1 MSEDKVHDL
10 FSASCRL
17 AIGSTD
23 VKGTNTIEQWKTT
36 LDRYAKTSFGRYAK
50 VIQDMKIDESFVT
63 YYKPQEDEIESAK
76 EDKFAEKVLACTI
89 ESRMKL
95 VDDFRMIRP
104 KMTSYVLQSITE
116 AGEKTLNERYR
127 LEWKKAINEDDVT
140 GMIDLIIKCHT
151 TSGKAS
157 SYADKRRAEEKYR
170 NHLYIEGT
178 TIAAY
183 SHQLYLLDR
192 EVKQV
197 GGTPLD
203 EKAKV
208 YKVLA
213 SLTQHSNISIKSK
226 VIEYLTLMEKEDF
239 PASRD
244 EVLEELLTIE
254 TITNMCYNGKEGKKK
269 SDLTPSVNA
278 AAIEEPERRVAPVMI
293 TLKDGSQGFQRE
305 DGKFEVFQFSSTG
318 KFTGM
323 KTVTGELK
331 MKSSKREDI
340 SANHEGSSATEK
352 HLKTLMKTNQC
363 SRAEAL
369 KKIKCYKCQKR
380 GHFAKDCTEDAED
393 DEKDDVVSEE
403 PSFEEETKPKVKGK
417 SNKKSAR
424 PYVAHLTYDA
434 DTSEDDDYM
443 EYRAYP
449 TLCRPRSCFDPPS
462 SKAVKNP
469 VLPRRNKV
477 KYKL

>member
-1 MSEDKVHDL
+1 MKNFFLITSHLKMKEQ
-10 FSASCRL
+10 AR
-17 AIGSTD
+17 T
-23 VKGTNTIEQWKTT
+23 TISS
-36 LDRYAKTSFGRYAK
+36 LRRSLRALS
-50 VIQDMKIDESFVT
+50 
-63 YYKPQEDEIESAK
+63 
-76 EDKFAEKVLACTI
+76 
-89 ESRMKL
+89 MKL
-95 VDDFRMIRP
+95 IEDFRMIRP

-116 AGEKTLNERYR
+116 AGEKTLKERYR
-127 LEWKKAINEDDVT
+127 LEWQKAINEDDVN

-178 TIAAY
+178 SIAAY

-192 EVKQV
+192 EVEQV

-226 VIEYLTLMEKEDF
+226 VIEYLTSMEKEEF

-254 TITNMCYNGKEGKKK
+254 TITNLCNNGKEGKKK
-269 SDLTPSVNA
+269 SDMTPSVNA
-278 AAIEEPERRVAPVMI
+278 TAIEEPDRRVVPVMI
-293 TLKDGSQGFQRE
+293 TLEDGSQGFQRE
-305 DGKFEVFQFSSTG
+305 DGKFEVFQFSSSG
-318 KFTGM
+318 KFCGM
-323 KTVTGELK
+323 KTVTGQLQLPSVKKEDR
-331 MKSSKREDI
+331 SASK
-340 SANHEGSSATEK
+340 EGSSATEK
-352 HLKTLMKTNQC
+352 HLKTLMKTHQC

-380 GHFAKDCTEDAED
+380 GHFAKDCNEDAED
-393 DEKDDVVSEE
+393 GDDDSDVEVSDEEIK
-403 PSFEEETKPKVKGK
+403 KPPAKVK
-417 SNKKSAR
+417 SNKKSHR

-434 DTSEDDDYM
+434 DTSEDDDNHA
-443 EYRAYP
+443 EYRAYQAVY
-449 TLCRPRSCFDPPS
+449 RPRSCFDPPAPS
-462 SKAVKNP
+462 QAVKTP
-469 VLPRRNKV
+469 VPQRRSKV